1 MGIINDR
8 AKNSLIIQGMKI
20 HILPPEVADQI
31 AAGEVVERPASVVKE
46 LIENA
51 LDADSTNIE
60 VWIEDGGKKLIEVRD
75 NGSGM
80 SADDAEK
87 CVMRHATS
95 KISTIDDVFAIQSYG
110 FRGEALAAISA
121 VSDFELVTRKK
132 EDASG
137 TCVTVECGTM
147 HEAKPAAAN
156 EGSIFR
162 VANLFRP
169 TPARLAHLKN
179 SGTEMSAIK
188 KEVQAF
194 AMANPD
200 VSFQLFRDGK
210 NIIDFPA
217 GAQIDRVAQVLGE
230 NKANLLTVD
239 LNVPAVKIA
248 GWTIKPAYCSTQ
260 KKSQLLWVNGR
271 HIEDHKLAWAVRE
284 AYKQTAGVE
293 NHMYPKF
300 ALWLEIDPLLVDVN
314 VHPRKTE
321 VKFSEPGDIW
331 SAVRRSVVQPLG
343 EAGNATFTS
352 PQAVARFDKVPGCTP
367 SSYPASKSNFGNT
380 YRPAQNFSKQL
391 FNSPAPSFSKMHE
404 DRSVSHSA
412 EEVNKVDKP
421 VGRLR
426 LIGQL
431 ANQYILAEGEDS
443 GLWMF
448 DQHALH
454 ERQRFEKFWAE
465 KDKLAK
471 ERQKLLIPHETNL
484 DEDQHEI
491 LKGATESLS
500 ELGFELDENMKV
512 LAIPSILSEENIDVL
527 LAEMVDWLEGDQVGE
542 HATDKILRKLLGY
555 KSCRGSVMFGD
566 KMLPEEM
573 QRLLDDF
580 EHTTWR
586 DLCPHGRPNH
596 VFWSID
602 DIGKNFHR

>member
-1 MGIINDR
+1 
-8 AKNSLIIQGMKI
+8 MKI

-46 LIENA
+46 MVENA
-51 LDADSTNIE
+51 LDAGAGKIE

-75 NGSGM
+75 NGCGM
-80 SADDAEK
+80 SAEDAEK

-95 KISTIDDVFAIQSYG
+95 KISSIDDVFAIRSYG

-121 VSDFELVTRKK
+121 VSDFELVTKRQ

-137 TCVTVECGTM
+137 TSVTVTCGTM

-156 EGSIFR
+156 EGTIFR

-179 SGTEMSAIK
+179 SGTEMTAIK
-188 KEVQAF
+188 KEVEAF
-194 AMANPD
+194 AMANPNVD
-200 VSFQLFRDGK
+200 FQLYRDGK
-210 NIIDFPA
+210 SVVNFPA
-217 GAQIDRVAQVLGE
+217 GEQIERVAQVLGE
-230 NKANLLTVD
+230 DKRNLLAVE
-239 LNVPAVKIA
+239 LNVSDVKIS

-293 NHMYPKF
+293 NHMHPKF
-300 ALWLEIDPLLVDVN
+300 ALWLELDPLLVDVN

-321 VKFSEPGDIW
+321 VKFAEPGAIW
-331 SAVRRSVVQPLG
+331 SAVRRSIVQPLG
-343 EAGNATFTS
+343 EAGNAAFTS
-352 PQAVARFDKVPGCTP
+352 PQAVARFDKVPSSTPP
-367 SSYPASKSNFGNT
+367 SSSYSGNSYGGRPGKSSA
-380 YRPAQNFSKQL
+380 PNFSKAL
-391 FNSPAPSFSKMHE
+391 FAAPTTSFNQMHE
-404 DRSVSHSA
+404 ERSVTHS
-412 EEVNKVDKP
+412 EGEINQPDEL
-421 VGRLR
+421 VGKLR

-431 ANQYILAEGEDS
+431 ANRYILAEGENA

-454 ERQRFEKFWAE
+454 ERQRFEKLWAE
-465 KDKLAK
+465 KDKLA
-471 ERQKLLIPHETNL
+471 EGRQKLLLPHETNL
-484 DEDQHEI
+484 DEDQQEV
-491 LKGATESLS
+491 LSGARENLA
-500 ELGFELDENMKV
+500 ELGFELDEEMKV
-512 LAIPSILSEENIDVL
+512 VAIPSILSEENIDGL
-527 LAEMVDWLEGDQVGE
+527 LAEMVEWLEGEQVGE
-542 HATDKILRKLLGY
+542 HATDKVLRKMLEY

-573 QRLLDDF
+573 QKLLDDF

-596 VFWSID
+596 MFWSID
-602 DIGKNFHR
+602 EIGKNFHR